1 MKTTQK
7 IKINSFISVSF
18 YEYLL
23 NQHIPESYC
32 LILNDLDIPSSQ
44 NHVIQHIIDQFTS
57 FHGKMRNE
65 SVSFSMGHLVVG
77 PGHLDNIS

>member
-1 MKTTQK
+1 MKQK
-7 IKINSFISVSF
+7 MEMIFFIPVSF
-18 YEYLL
+18 HQDLL
-23 NQHIPESYC
+23 NPHILESYC

-44 NHVIQHIIDQFTS
+44 NHVIQPIIDQFTS

-65 SVSFSMGHLVVG
+65 SVSFFMGHLVVG